1 MLFFITIIITFS
13 SIVAYNPSCIS
24 YKHFIPYYLGNQD
37 FSLCKMFKNISYNQ
51 GVKKIMHNY
60 AIHYENDAN
69 LHGKSCYLHC
79 KSCYLH
85 CKSCYL
91 HDVDYNNKIIKQLE
105 LDFNELNNRCCGEVN
120 EKDEIEQL
128 EKDFLEI
135 FLEIINCNN
144 KSFLLQQL
152 GCKNFC
158 QPKSCNI

>member
-37 FSLCKMFKNISYNQ
+37 FSLCKMFKNISYNK
-51 GVKKIMHNY
+51 GIKKIMHNY

-69 LHGKSCYLHC
+69 LHG
-79 KSCYLH
+79 
-85 CKSCYL
+85 KSCYL

-135 FLEIINCNN
+135 FQEIKNCNN